1 MRRDAIQELLDYTGW
16 AWERIERVIDRLPDG
31 TFARGLEESG
41 WPSLFD
47 CVAHFTTAY
56 DGWLNADWGLALGEV
71 RYAGDEAAANWA
83 TMKSYRAECREMFRQ
98 ALMVDDST
106 LYAKRRFD
114 FEEGSEDL
122 SRADILANLVLH
134 ERGHHGDLNTLFHQ
148 LGVKSYMIDFRYFVS
163 RRDEFAMDTE
173 EG

>member
-1 MRRDAIQELLDYTGW
+1 MQRDAIQELFDYTGW
-16 AWERIERVIDRLPDG
+16 AWERIERVIDSLPDG
-31 TFARGLEESG
+31 TFAHGLEGSG

-47 CVAHFTTAY
+47 CVAHFTAAY
-56 DGWLNADWGLALGEV
+56 DGWLNEEWGLALGEV
-71 RYAGDEAAANWA
+71 RYPGDEAAANWA
-83 TMKSYRAECREMFRQ
+83 TMKSYRTECREMFHK

-114 FEEGSEDL
+114 FEEGSENL

-148 LGVKSYMIDFRYFVS
+148 LGVKSYIIDFRHFVS
-163 RRDEFAMDTE
+163 RRGEFAMDTE